1 MGVPSDRPSPR
12 QIRADHRTLRVT
24 TRSPPSAH
32 ARAILPAL
40 PLKSRSRARQRLG
53 RRGHGRPGLVESR
66 RIAPT
71 RLATGRLAIRAI
83 RDPTNSAGAGAP
95 RPGRRPSDLERN
107 PPALIRR
114 VRVDANGRL
123 RVHRHIRGAA
133 DPRAG
138 ARLQLS
144 LIMSIAANAADRR
157 RSEQVLNLAICQV
170 AQATATPSRSRVH
183 PSRRARCAC
192 VKLRRAAPVIA
203 RAIMALSGAGPGR

>member
-1 MGVPSDRPSPR
+1 MHTPARSCRPCP
-12 QIRADHRTLRVT
+12 
-24 TRSPPSAH
+24 
-32 ARAILPAL
+32 
-40 PLKSRSRARQRLG
+40 SRAAQEPANASGAAGTGAQGWSNRA
-53 RRGHGRPGLVESR
+53 ESR
-66 RIAPT
+66 RRAS
-71 RLATGRLAIRAI
+71 RLDGSPFARFAIR
-83 RDPTNSAGAGAP
+83 PTLRAPARRGPAGD
-95 RPGRRPSDLERN
+95 SERN
-107 PPALIRR
+107 PPALIRC

-123 RVHRHIRGAA
+123 RVHRHIRGAAA